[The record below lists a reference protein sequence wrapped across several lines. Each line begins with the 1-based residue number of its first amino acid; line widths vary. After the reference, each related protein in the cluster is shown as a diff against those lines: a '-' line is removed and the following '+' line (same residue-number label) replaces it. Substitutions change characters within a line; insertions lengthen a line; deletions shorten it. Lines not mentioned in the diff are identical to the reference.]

1 MGAIVRFSFVI
12 PLFVALVS
20 TYIYRKVDDEISYLT
35 GSVIAI
41 CILLSII
48 LAPWE
53 LQVVILAIA
62 IILAKS
68 LWSKIEQQREEDV
81 EGNSPPPQD

>member
-1 MGAIVRFSFVI
+1 MRFSFVI

-20 TYIYRKVDDEISYLT
+20 TYIYRKADDEISYLT
-35 GSVIAI
+35 GTVIAV
-41 CILLSII
+41 CILLSVI

-68 LWSKIEQQREEDV
+68 LWNRIEQQREEDA
-81 EGNSPPPQD
+81 EGNSSRPQD

>member
-1 MGAIVRFSFVI
+1 MVVIVRFSFVI
-12 PLFVALVS
+12 PLCVALVS
-20 TYIYRKVDDEISYLT
+20 TYVYRRADDEISYLT
-35 GSVIAI
+35 GSVIAV

-53 LQVVILAIA
+53 LQVVVLAIA

-68 LWSKIEQQREEDV
+68 LWNRIEHQREEEV
-81 EGNSPPPQD
+81 EGNSPPSQD